1 MNTNRLVVL
10 DLETTGLNP
19 ESCEPIQI
27 GVIIVTNR
35 FETVA
40 EKEWTIGIDDRVQR
54 VGGRLPN
61 VYNEMHWE
69 AQALAMHV
77 SSGLHAQCCESDL
90 TLSEADEE
98 VASWIKANGAEQ
110 SPLVGNNVGAFDR
123 QFLRRW
129 LPKINSAFLRRW
141 LPKINSALHYRHI
154 DVSAAYVMAQVAGV
168 EMAKGERRHTALSDA
183 RDSLISARLLLR
195 AVENTVNL

>member
-19 ESCEPIQI
+19 EFCEPIQI

-35 FETVA
+35 FEA
-40 EKEWTIGIDDRVQR
+40 LSEEEWTIGLKDRVQR
-54 VGGRLPN
+54 VGSYRAN
-61 VYNEMHWE
+61 VYNELHWE

-77 SSGLHAQCCESDL
+77 SSGLHDQCSESYL

-98 VASWIKANGAEQ
+98 VASWIKSQGAEQ
-110 SPLVGNNVGAFDR
+110 SPLIGNNVGAFDR

-129 LPKINSAFLRRW
+129 LPKINS
-141 LPKINSALHYRHI
+141 SLHYRHV
-154 DVSAAYVMAQVAGV
+154 DVSAAYVMAQIAGV
-168 EMAKGERRHTALSDA
+168 AMAKGERRHTALSDA
-183 RDSLISARLLLR
+183 RDSLISARLLLA
-195 AVENTVNL
+195 AVEGTVNL